1 MKKSSNHPS
10 GVRFPCFGALAIL
23 GCVSLAALAADLPSF
38 RKGMWEFKRT
48 VEGQGA
54 GGKPVTL
61 SNKKCTDPSADMK
74 HMNELL
80 AKQGCKVSAVSSKGN
95 THSFTSSC
103 QVQGVP
109 MQSQSVMTVQSDSA
123 YTVQVSSSGGGRR
136 TKEMLTARRV
146 GDC

>member
-1 MKKSSNHPS
+1 MRSMSY
-10 GVRFPCFGALAIL
+10 
-23 GCVSLAALAADLPSF
+23 AALCLLVVAASALADLPPL

-61 SNKKCTDPSADMK
+61 TNKKCTDPTADMK
-74 HMNELL
+74 RINELL
-80 AKQGCKVSAVSSKGN
+80 TKQGCKFSQVSSKGN

-103 QVQGVP
+103 QVKGVP
-109 MQSQSVMTVQSDSA
+109 MQSRSVVTVQSDSA
-123 YTVQVSSSGGGRR
+123 YTVQVSSSGGGRS
-136 TKEMLTARRV
+136 TKETLTAKRV